1 MKAIAKMLKNFQ
13 KNING
18 KKILIT
24 GNTGFVGN
32 YLSLTLNLM
41 GAKILGY
48 SLKMKNKNFISNN
61 NQFKNKIE
69 TIEADIVKIQKY
81 YKKINSFKPQ
91 IIIHLAAQP
100 LVNESYINTDKTY
113 KTNIIGTIELME
125 LCKRLKSVKHILVF
139 TSDKVYENL
148 DGNLLKENS
157 KLGGIDPY
165 SASKSSQDI
174 ISNSYKN
181 SFFKNKLN
189 ISIIRAGNIIG
200 GGDWNFSR
208 LVPDIYMSIYKKN
221 KLIIRNPN
229 AIRPWQHILDVVDA
243 IIFVLFKNDKKI
255 NLNTNIFNV
264 GPHLNSNITVRE
276 LIKKIKKESSILNF
290 NFLIKKIKFKETKI
304 LRLSNQYIKKKLG
317 WYPKLNINQT
327 IKLTNN
333 WYNQFFINKK
343 KIFEFTENQIIS
355 FFNLK

>member
-1 MKAIAKMLKNFQ
+1 MLKNFH
-13 KNING
+13 KNIKG
-18 KKILIT
+18 KKILIS

-32 YLSLTLNLM
+32 YLSLTLSLM

-48 SLKMKNKNFISNN
+48 SLKMKNKNFISNSK
-61 NQFKNKIE
+61 QFKRKIK
-69 TIEADIVKIQKY
+69 TIEADIVDIQKY
-81 YKKINSFKPQ
+81 FNKINSFKPDVV
-91 IIIHLAAQP
+91 IHLAAQP
-100 LVNESYINTDKTY
+100 LVNDSYNNTGKTY

-125 LCKRLKSVKHILVF
+125 LCRKLKSVKHILVF

-148 DGNLLKENS
+148 DGNILKENS

-174 ISNSYKN
+174 ISNSYKK

-189 ISIIRAGNIIG
+189 MSIVRAGNIVG
-200 GGDWNFSR
+200 GGDWNLSR
-208 LVPDIYMSIYKKN
+208 LVPDIYMSIYNKN

-243 IIFVLFKNDKKI
+243 IIFVLFTNNKKI
-255 NLNTNIFNV
+255 DLNTNIFNV
-264 GPHLNSNITVRE
+264 GPNLKSNITVKE
-276 LIKKIKKESSILNF
+276 LIKKINKESNNLSF
-290 NFLIKKIKFKETKI
+290 NFLIKKIRFGETKI

-327 IKLTNN
+327 IKLTNT
-333 WYNQFFINKK
+333 WYDQFFKNKK
-343 KIFEFTENQIIS
+343 KIFEFTEKQIIS

>member
-1 MKAIAKMLKNFQ
+1 MLKNFH
-13 KNING
+13 KNIKG
-18 KKILIT
+18 KRVLIT

-32 YLSLTLNLM
+32 YLSLTLSLM

-48 SLKMKNKNFISNN
+48 SLKMQNKNFISNS
-61 NQFKNKIE
+61 NQFKKKIK
-69 TIEADIVKIQKY
+69 TIEADIADIQKY
-81 YKKINSFKPQ
+81 FNKINSFKPDVV
-91 IIIHLAAQP
+91 IHLAAQP
-100 LVNESYINTDKTY
+100 LVNESYIHTAKTY
-113 KTNIIGTIELME
+113 NTNIIGTIELME
-125 LCKRLKSVKHILVF
+125 VCKKLKSLKHILIF

-157 KLGGIDPY
+157 KLGGVDPY

-174 ISNSYKN
+174 ISNSYKK

-200 GGDWNFSR
+200 GGDWNLSR
-208 LVPDIYMSIYKKN
+208 LVPDIYMSIYNKN

-255 NLNTNIFNV
+255 NLDTNIFNV
-264 GPHLNSNITVRE
+264 GPNLNSNITVNE
-276 LIKKIKKESSILNF
+276 LIKKIKKESNNLDF
-290 NFLIKKIKFKETKI
+290 KFLVKKIKFGETKI
-304 LRLSNQYIKKKLG
+304 LRLSNQFIKKKLG

-327 IKLTNN
+327 IKLTNT
-333 WYNQFFINKK
+333 WYDQFFTNKK
-343 KIFEFTENQIIS
+343 KIFEFTEKQISI

>member
-1 MKAIAKMLKNFQ
+1 MLKNFY
-13 KNING
+13 KNIKD

-32 YLSLTLNLM
+32 YLSLTLSLM

-48 SLKMKNKNFISNN
+48 SLKMKNKNFISNMS
-61 NQFKNKIE
+61 QFKRKIK
-69 TIEADIVKIQKY
+69 TIEGDIIDIKKY
-81 YKKINSFKPQ
+81 FKKINSFKPD
-91 IIIHLAAQP
+91 IVVHLAAQP
-100 LVNESYINTDKTY
+100 LVNVSYVNSEETY

-125 LCKRLKSVKHILVF
+125 LCKKLKSVKHILVF

-174 ISNSYKN
+174 ISNSYKK

-189 ISIIRAGNIIG
+189 VSIVRAGNIIG

-208 LVPDIYMSIYKKN
+208 LVPDIYLSIYNKN
-221 KLIIRNPN
+221 KLIIRNPD
-229 AIRPWQHILDVVDA
+229 AVRPWQHILDVVNA
-243 IIFVLFKNDKKI
+243 IIFILFNNNKI
-255 NLNTNIFNV
+255 INSNINIFNV
-264 GPHLNSNITVRE
+264 GPNLNSNITVKE
-276 LIKKIKKESSILNF
+276 LIKKIKKESNNLKF
-290 NFLIKKIKFKETKI
+290 NFLIKKIKFQETKI

-327 IKLTNN
+327 NKLTNT
-333 WYNQFFINKK
+333 WYDYFFINKK
-343 KIFEFTENQIIS
+343 KIFEFTEKQIIS